1 MTNDPAHDLPESE
14 EVARLVG
21 NAPRPSAVIVNPHR
35 LDDIERLRRT
45 ISTTLT
51 DADWPEPLWLETTE
65 DDPGTGQAREAVADG
80 AEVVFVSG
88 GDGTVRACVE
98 GLAGSDA
105 ALAILPGGT
114 GNLLAGN
121 FAIPTDPAD
130 GVRLAIAGGRRRID
144 VGEVGAQVF
153 AVMAGMGFD
162 AKMLDSASTELKAR
176 IGAPAY
182 VVSAMK
188 HLFDHPMRVQVV
200 VDDAEPLDR
209 RARSVIVGNVG
220 QIQAGVALF
229 PDAEPD
235 DGYLDVAI
243 LAPRHL
249 GHWVSTVAGV
259 LTRRK
264 RVPNL
269 EILRGKRVR
278 VRSTQAHDREL
289 DGDVIEPGHE
299 LLATIRPACL
309 WICVPTERP
318 TGGSGARSAR

>member
-1 MTNDPAHDLPESE
+1 MTTEPKPSSHAELR
-14 EVARLVG
+14 RLAG
-21 NAPRPSAVIVNPHR
+21 SGPRPSAVIVNPHR
-35 LDDIERLRRT
+35 LDDVEGLRRT
-45 ISTTLT
+45 ISAVLA
-51 DADWPEPLWLETTE
+51 DADWPTPIWLETTE
-65 DDPGTGQAREAVADG
+65 EDPGTGQAREAVARG

-121 FAIPTDPAD
+121 FGIPTDPAE
-130 GVRLAIAGGRRRID
+130 GVRLAVAGGRRRID
-144 VGEVGAQVF
+144 VGEVDGQVF

-176 IGAPAY
+176 IGTPAY
-182 VVSAMK
+182 VLSAGK
-188 HLFDHPMRVQVV
+188 HLLDHPMRVQVT
-200 VDDAEPLDR
+200 VDDAEPLVR
-209 RARSVIVGNVG
+209 KARSVIVGNVG

-243 LAPRHL
+243 LAPEHL

-259 LTRRK
+259 LTRQK

-269 EILRGKRVR
+269 EILRGRRIR
-278 VRSTQAHDREL
+278 VRSTQDQEREL
-289 DGDVIEPGHE
+289 DGDVVEPGRE
-299 LLATIRPACL
+299 LVATVRPASL
-309 WICVPTERP
+309 WLCVPIDDALE
-318 TGGSGARSAR
+318 GA